1 MRDHFIG
8 QGQRIADN
16 LARQSTLALLFHS
29 AENARDVVGATLA
42 FPDVAGLQIMDARRK
57 VLLSRVQG
65 NARLDAALFSAMPP
79 SHAAMVGETADGW
92 VFVAPV
98 YGGQRKR
105 RRLNCRNT
113 SSSCWAMCMCSCPR
127 PRCKT

>member
-29 AENARDVVGATLA
+29 AENARDVVNATLA

-57 VLLSRVQG
+57 VLLSRV
-65 NARLDAALFSAMPP
+65 R
-79 SHAAMVGETADGW
+79 
-92 VFVAPV
+92 
-98 YGGQRKR
+98 
-105 RRLNCRNT
+105 
-113 SSSCWAMCMCSCPR
+113 
-127 PRCKT
+127 